1 LRQLCLGVESTAHTL
16 GLGIVDSEGRIFA
29 DVRRTY
35 RPEAGGIHPREA
47 ARMMA
52 SSAGGALRALF
63 SDSGISPK
71 DLTLLSFSQ
80 GPGLGPCLRTG
91 ATLARAMA
99 SHLGVPLVGVNH
111 CVAHIEV
118 GRRFA
123 DSADPVVL
131 YVSGGSTQVISYAAG
146 LYRVFGETED
156 IAVGNLLD
164 TFAREAHLGFPG
176 GPAVERLASSGEEL
190 IDLPYVVKGM
200 NVSFSG
206 LLTRVKGLLS
216 THKLEDICLSLQ
228 ETAFSTLIEVSE
240 RAMAFLGKDEL
251 LLVGGVGANGRLRE
265 MCRIMCGER
274 GAQFRALEP
283 KLCLDN
289 GVMIALTGLLAKG
302 AGEGT
307 PIASSQVRPKWRV
320 DRARVRWRT
329 MP

>member
-1 LRQLCLGVESTAHTL
+1 MRQLCLGVESTAHTL
-16 GLGIVDSEGRIFA
+16 GLGIVDSDGRILA

-52 SSAGGALRALF
+52 DSAGGALRACF
-63 SDSGISPK
+63 SDSSISPE
-71 DLTLLSFSQ
+71 DLTLVSFSQ

-91 ATLARAMA
+91 ATLARAIA

-118 GRRFA
+118 GRKYGN
-123 DSADPVVL
+123 STDPVVL
-131 YVSGGSTQVISYAAG
+131 YVSGGSTQTISYAAG

-164 TFAREAHLGFPG
+164 TFAREAGLGFPG
-176 GPAVERLASSGEEL
+176 GPEVEHLTSSGREL
-190 IDLPYVVKGM
+190 IDLPYAVKGM

-206 LLTRVKGLLS
+206 LLTRVKGLIS

-228 ETAFSTLIEVSE
+228 ETAFSMLIEVSE

-251 LLVGGVGANGRLRE
+251 ILVGGVGANGRLRE
-265 MCRIMCGER
+265 MCRIMCSER
-274 GAQFRALEP
+274 RASFRALEP

-289 GVMIALTGLLAKG
+289 GVMIAWTGLLAKSV
-302 AGEGT
+302 GEET
-307 PIASSQVRPKWRV
+307 PLPFSQVKPKWRV
-320 DRARVRWRT
+320 DKAMVKWRKSS
-329 MP
+329 